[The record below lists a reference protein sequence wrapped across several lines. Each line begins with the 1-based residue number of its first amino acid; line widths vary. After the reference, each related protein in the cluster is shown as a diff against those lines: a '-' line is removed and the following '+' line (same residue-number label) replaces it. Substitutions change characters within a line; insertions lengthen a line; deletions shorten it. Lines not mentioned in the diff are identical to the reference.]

1 MSLLGKILAL
11 LNVLGAIGLVCLASM
26 DYAKRQTWAYSLHR
40 HDLALVGLPV
50 NDEELDPDSVPRV
63 SRISE
68 DTLQQIFGPVGGS
81 PVSTQKQEVERVK
94 RLLDDKIVQAAQNK
108 WQQCHVFSR
117 ILLPLTEAYKER
129 EQMLACRAHF
139 ATEQSARAL
148 KERCQQSFEEAKK
161 PDPKADPKEQ
171 RSFAD
176 AFRLA
181 FRARPGEPADLFVS
195 DLLQALP
202 EDRDKAM
209 AANFDAVYEAVV

>member
-50 NDEELDPDSVPRV
+50 NEEELDADSVPRV

-68 DTLQQIFGPVGGS
+68 DTLQQIFGPVGGN
-81 PVSTQKQEVERVK
+81 PVSTQRQEVERVK
-94 RLLDDKIVQAAQNK
+94 RTLDEKISAAAQSK
-108 WQQCHVFSR
+108 WQQCYVYAR

-129 EQMLACRAHF
+129 EQMLTCRAHF
-139 ATEQSARAL
+139 ATEQSANAL
-148 KERCQQSFEEAKK
+148 KTRCQECFQEAIKA
-161 PDPKADPKEQ
+161 DAKADPTEQ
-171 RSFAD
+171 RSFPE

-181 FRARPGEPADLFVS
+181 FRARPGEPADLF
-195 DLLQALP
+195 
-202 EDRDKAM
+202 
-209 AANFDAVYEAVV
+209 